1 MKKISAFAISIL
13 AAVILNCAPLSAQ
26 QDTLATPG
34 EPKKEKKQKRELKN
48 TVRFN
53 LTNPILLSESSL
65 IFGYERVLWN
75 NQTVSVNFGKNE
87 MRDLNLFDPD
97 FNNDE
102 IQLTRNAENT
112 GYNFSIDYRFY
123 LAKLNAHPAPRGVY
137 VAPYYSFN
145 TFQKKNTWM
154 LNTTNFQ
161 GEVNTDFA
169 LDIHTFGFE
178 LGYQFVFWRR
188 VALDFVL
195 FGPGIASYAFSADL
209 NTTLSADDEALLFEK
224 INEFLADKFP
234 GYSFA
239 IDDQEF
245 KKTGSAKATSLGF
258 RYMIQL
264 GFRF

>member
-1 MKKISAFAISIL
+1 MKQSPLFTLCLLL
-13 AAVILNCAPLSAQ
+13 AGVLNCAPLFAQ
-26 QDTLATPG
+26 QDTLVAAQQPL
-34 EPKKEKKQKRELKN
+34 KEKKQKKALKN

-53 LTNPILLSESSL
+53 LTNPIILSSQSI

-87 MRDLNLFDPD
+87 LRDIGLLDINIDS
-97 FNNDE
+97 DE
-102 IQLTRNAENT
+102 IQLKKNTENA

-123 LAKLNAHPAPRGVY
+123 LKKLNAWPAPRGVY

-145 TFQKKNTWM
+145 NFQKSNTWT
-154 LNTTNFQ
+154 LNTSSFQ
-161 GEVNTDFA
+161 GDVSTDFN

-234 GYSFA
+234 GYTFA
-239 IDDQEF
+239 IDDKEF
-245 KKTGSAKATSLGF
+245 KKSGSAKATSVGF